1 MLTMSE
7 QRRPSRKLV
16 KRRKNIPKST
26 INLPER
32 FKDGADAQEDYLA
45 PKSET
50 AQIANQPVFSMIA
63 AVGSKTD
70 FHTRFGDVSDSEEDD
85 AGSESSEAIVEGA
98 EKPRRGRVS
107 VEPGGARE
115 SSESRHGV
123 FRSTPQL
130 QLRIRSPKPPRP
142 KADASESTSAVV
154 ETYTAHAEMQMPP
167 HVEPRMGQRWEKS
180 AEEDA
185 IEDDERR
192 KSSMALATRLKEIF
206 ELADV
211 KDVIAGT
218 RVLSN
223 VSWRRWPRLTWAEYP
238 CWLLKSVLLQGYMY
252 ITDRHILFY
261 AYLPKK
267 SVGVGPKSS
276 EGAARR
282 GGLTTG
288 AERGDQVGTP
298 LETWTPEPTLHEI
311 LVHSEGQRPVVLC
324 RPVESILPQQHHRPD
339 L

>member
-1 MLTMSE
+1 MSTMSE

-50 AQIANQPVFSMIA
+50 TSIANQPVFSMIA

-70 FHTRFGDVSDSEEDD
+70 FHTRFGDISDSEEDD
-85 AGSESSEAIVEGA
+85 VGSESSQADVDGVE
-98 EKPRRGRVS
+98 ETRRGRRS
-107 VEPGGARE
+107 AEPGRVRE
-115 SSESRHGV
+115 SGESGPGM
-123 FRSTPQL
+123 FRSMPQL
-130 QLRIRSPKPPRP
+130 HLRIRSPKPTRP
-142 KADASESTSAVV
+142 TEDASALPSAVV

-167 HVEPRMGQRWEKS
+167 PVEPRMGQLQERS
-180 AEEDA
+180 VEENA
-185 IEDDERR
+185 REDDERR
-192 KSSMALATRLKEIF
+192 KSSMALAARLKEIF

-211 KDVIAGT
+211 KEVIAGT
-218 RVLSN
+218 SVLSIAYC
-223 VSWRRWPRLTWAEYP
+223 RWPDLTWVEYP

-267 SVGVGPKSS
+267 SVG
-276 EGAARR
+276 GAPYLLADPWPW
-282 GGLTTG
+282 LMTG
-288 AERGDQVGTP
+288 AECRDQVGTP
-298 LETWTPEPTLHEI
+298 LETWTSEPTLHEI
-311 LVHSEGQRPVVLC
+311 LVHSEGQCPVVLC
-324 RPVESILPQQHHRPD
+324 RPVEPILPQQHHRPD